1 MSDSPAAPTTTTA
14 PVGRKRHRVGVLG
27 VLRHP
32 GALWRFLTDREA
44 PLWPKILAV
53 LTLAYVIL
61 PFDAIPDVIPV
72 IGWLDDI
79 GAVTLALGF
88 ITTRAASYIDA
99 HPKAQIEA
107 PREQ

>member
-1 MSDSPAAPTTTTA
+1 MTDSPATPSTATA
-14 PVGRKRHRVGVLG
+14 PAGRKRHRAGVLG

-32 GALWRFLTDREA
+32 SALWRFLTDREA
-44 PLWPKILAV
+44 PLWPRILAV

-88 ITTRAASYIDA
+88 ITARAATYIDT

-107 PREQ
+107 P